1 MKKFLLLTIQAALLF
16 TSGTISAHEG
26 HVSAGS
32 SLQFVPN
39 LGQWTHPFLYKGISP
54 NADIY
59 LEKGGLKI
67 LVGHPQNHE
76 RFKAFKE
83 GKHEASPSFSFH
95 AYKINWL
102 NGNPEAQTVPG
113 SASADKVN
121 YFLGNDP
128 QRWKSNVSS
137 YGNVTYKE
145 VYPGTDFYF
154 YTGNSGLKYDIIL
167 HPDADPGKVALQYE
181 GLNGMRLEKGNLVL
195 MTSVGEI
202 VEQKPY
208 AYQYKDGAK
217 VEVKCAYRLEG
228 NVLKFDLP
236 KGYDKNNP
244 LVIDPQIVFASL
256 TGSVA
261 DNWGF
266 TATYDHQGNLYAGG
280 IVRGAGYPLSVG
292 ALQATYGGGSSNG
305 NFGIDCDIAVSKFN
319 AVGNT
324 LMYSTY
330 IGGSGNEMPHS
341 LVVDANNNLVIAGKS
356 MSANYPTLATSY
368 HPGHNGGFD
377 IVLTKLNAGG
387 TALIGST
394 YVGGAG
400 DDGVNINANF
410 SSQSSLKHNYGDDAR
425 SEVIVDKLGNI
436 YMAGNTRSADFPVT
450 ATALKSSIGGAQD
463 AVYLKFNPD
472 LSTMLYGTYIGGSA
486 ADGAYSIALDTSETK
501 VYITGGTESNDFHT
515 SSLAGAYQSAK
526 PGGIDGFIMRFNN
539 TNNTLIRTTYIGTS
553 AYDQIYGVQIDN
565 KNAVY
570 VMGQTQGNFP
580 VFPAGVYQ
588 NPNSR
593 QFVMKLDSSLATGIF
608 STVYGSGAVSNVN
621 ISPVAF
627 LVDTCEN
634 IYISGWG
641 GLTTAGP
648 PTSVTGMPL
657 TPTALQPNTDGAD
670 FYFIV
675 LKKDIQSLL
684 YGSYFGAAGIEEHV
698 DGGTSRFDPS
708 GVVYQAI
715 CASCGPTSSFPA
727 TPGAYASSEN
737 SGNCNLGVVKIAFN
751 LGSVTTNAQATPS
764 ATGCAP
770 FTVNFLDNSTNAT
783 AWSWNFGDNTTSN
796 QQTPTHT
803 YTTPGVYTVRLIGSN
818 PDACRVLDTSYVT
831 ITVTNDAITPAF
843 TTTILDSCEQLR
855 VVFNN
860 TSTGIGGGPTTGAGF
875 FWDFGN
881 GNTFNGANPPAQ
893 VYTNPGTYPVKLRMT
908 MAGACNTPDS
918 VIHNVTF
925 DPILVS
931 APDLTGIETCVGA
944 AINFPTGGTNVTT
957 YQWNLGDGNS
967 SNAAGIS
974 HTYAD
979 PGTYTV
985 TLIVGNPESCNKF
998 DTASAT
1004 VTVRPAPKAA
1014 FVYSPA
1020 VAETNVPFTFTNQS
1034 QGANAYN
1041 WDFGDGR
1048 TSTLEHPVH
1057 EYRKSGLYEVCLTA
1071 TNEYKCSD
1079 KICKT
1084 LEAVIYPLADV
1095 PSGFSPDGDGN
1106 NDVFRVRGYGIASM
1120 NLKVFNR
1127 WGEQVFETSDQDIGW
1142 DGTYKGKPQ
1151 EMDAYGYVLVVEF
1164 FDGTST
1170 KKQGNVTLLR

>member
-1 MKKFLLLTIQAALLF
+1 MKKFLLLTIQAALVI
-16 TSGTISAHEG
+16 TTGTLSAHEG

-39 LGQWTHPFLYKGISP
+39 LGQWAHPFLYKGISP

-59 LEKGGLKI
+59 LEKSGLKI
-67 LVGHPQNHE
+67 LVGHPQNNE
-76 RFKAFKE
+76 LFKAFKD
-83 GKHEASPSFSFH
+83 GKHEESPLFSFH
-95 AYKINWL
+95 AYKINWV
-102 NGNPEAQTVPG
+102 NGNPDAQTVPG
-113 SASADKVN
+113 SARPDKVN

-128 QRWKSNVSS
+128 QRWKSDVSS
-137 YGNVTYKE
+137 YGTITYKE

-154 YTGNSGLKYDIIL
+154 YTEGSGLKYDIIL
-167 HPDADPGKVALQYE
+167 RPNADPAKVALEYE
-181 GLNGMRLEKGNLVL
+181 GLNGMRVEKGNLVL

-217 VEVKCAYRLEG
+217 VEVKCTYRLEG
-228 NVLKFDLP
+228 NVLKFDL
-236 KGYDKNNP
+236 KSYDKNSE

-266 TATYDHQGNLYAGG
+266 TATYDAQGNLYAGG

-292 ALQATYGGGSSNG
+292 ALQGTYGGGNTNG
-305 NFGIDCDIAVSKFN
+305 SFGIDCDIAVSKFN
-319 AVGNT
+319 AIGNT
-324 LMYSTY
+324 LLYSTY

-356 MSANYPTLATSY
+356 MSANYPTLGTSY
-368 HPGHNGGFD
+368 SPAHNGGFD
-377 IVLTKLNAGG
+377 IILTKLNAAG

-394 YVGGAG
+394 YVGGTG
-400 DDGVNINANF
+400 DDGVNINAAFF
-410 SSQSSLKHNYGDDAR
+410 SQTSLKHNYGDDAR
-425 SEVIVDKLGNI
+425 SEVIVDKSGNI
-436 YMAGNTRSADFPVT
+436 YLAGNTRSTDFPVT
-450 ATALKSSIGGAQD
+450 ATALKSNIGGTQD
-463 AVYLKFNPD
+463 GVYLKFNAN

-501 VYITGGTESNDFHT
+501 VYITGGTESSDFHT
-515 SSLAGAYQSAK
+515 SSLSGAYQSAK
-526 PGGIDGFIMRFNN
+526 PGAIDGFIMRFNN
-539 TNNTLIRTTYIGTS
+539 TNNTLIRSTYIGTA

-608 STVYGSGAVSNVN
+608 STVYGSGAVPNVN

-648 PTSVTGMPL
+648 PTTVIGMPI
-657 TPTALQPNTDGAD
+657 TTTALQPGTDGAD

-675 LKKDIQSLL
+675 LKKELQSLL

-698 DGGTSRFDPS
+698 DGGTSRFDPN

-727 TPGAYASSEN
+727 TPGAVATTEN

-751 LGSVTTNAQATPS
+751 LGSVSTNAQATPS

-796 QQTPTHT
+796 QQTPSHT

-818 PDACRVLDTSYVT
+818 PDACRVVDTSYVT
-831 ITVTNDAITPAF
+831 ITVTDDAINPAF
-843 TTTILDSCEQLR
+843 TTTILDSCELLR

-860 TSTGIGGGPTTGAGF
+860 TSTGIGGGPATGAGF

-893 VYTNPGTYPVKLRMT
+893 VYTTPGTFQVKLVMT

-918 VIHNVTF
+918 VVQTLTF
-925 DPILVS
+925 DPLYVS
-931 APDLTGIETCVGA
+931 APELQVLEACVGA
-944 AINFPTGGTNVTT
+944 TVNFPTGGINVTT
-957 YQWNLGDGNS
+957 YQWDLGDGNN

-974 HTYAD
+974 HTYTE
-979 PGTYTV
+979 PGTYNIV
-985 TLIVGNPESCNKF
+985 LIVGNPASCNKF
-998 DTASAT
+998 DTVST
-1004 VTVRPAPKAA
+1004 SVTVRPAPKAA

-1020 VAETNVPFTFTNQS
+1020 IAETNVPFTFTNQS
-1034 QGANAYN
+1034 EGATAYK
-1041 WDFGDGR
+1041 WDFGDTR
-1048 TSTLEHPVH
+1048 TSTEEHPVH
-1057 EYRKSGLYEVCLTA
+1057 EYLKSGLYEVCLTA
-1071 TNEYKCSD
+1071 TNQYNCSD

-1084 LEAVIYPLADV
+1084 LEAVVYPLADV
-1095 PSGFSPDGDGN
+1095 PSGFSPNGDGN
-1106 NDVFRVRGYGIASM
+1106 NDVFRVRGYGIATM

-1127 WGEQVFETSDQDIGW
+1127 WGEQIFETSDQDVGW
-1142 DGTYKGKPQ
+1142 DGTYKGKLQ

-1164 FDGTST
+1164 VDGTST
-1170 KKQGNVTLLR
+1170 KKQGNVTLLK

>member
-1 MKKFLLLTIQAALLF
+1 MKKFLLLTIQAILVF
-16 TSGTISAHEG
+16 TAGTLSAHEG
-26 HVSAGS
+26 HVSANS
-32 SLQFVPN
+32 PLQFIPN
-39 LGQWTHPFLYKGISP
+39 LGQWAHPFLYKGISP

-59 LEKGGLKI
+59 LEKTGLKI

-76 RFKAFKE
+76 LFKAFKD
-83 GKHEASPSFSFH
+83 GKHEESPLFSFH
-95 AYKINWL
+95 AYKINWV
-102 NGNPEAQTVPG
+102 NGNPDAQTLPG
-113 SASADKVN
+113 SARPDKVN

-128 QRWKSNVSS
+128 QRWKSDVSA

-154 YTGNSGLKYDIIL
+154 YTESSSLKYDIIL
-167 HPDADPGKVALQYE
+167 RPNADPSKVALEYE
-181 GLNGMRLEKGNLVL
+181 GLNGMRVEKGNLVL

-208 AYQYKDGAK
+208 AYQYKDGVK
-217 VEVKCAYRLEG
+217 VEVKCTYRLEG
-228 NVLKFDLP
+228 NILKFDL
-236 KGYDKNNP
+236 KSYDKNSE

-266 TATYDHQGNLYAGG
+266 TATYDNQGNLYAGG
-280 IVRGAGYPLSVG
+280 IALGAGYPLSTG
-292 ALQATYGGGSSNG
+292 ALQGTYGGGNAGGS
-305 NFGIDCDIAVSKFN
+305 FGIACDIAVSKFN
-319 AVGNT
+319 AIGNT
-324 LMYSTY
+324 LVYSTY

-341 LVVDANNNLVIAGKS
+341 LVVDAGNNLVIAGKS
-356 MSANYPTLATSY
+356 MSTNYPTLGTSY
-368 HPGHNGGFD
+368 SPAHNGGFD
-377 IVLTKLNAGG
+377 IILTKLNADG

-394 YVGGAG
+394 YVGGTG
-400 DDGVNINANF
+400 DDGVNINASF
-410 SSQSSLKHNYGDDAR
+410 SSQNSLKHNYGDDAR
-425 SEVIVDKLGNI
+425 SEVIVDKFGNI
-436 YMAGNTRSADFPVT
+436 YLAGNTRSTNFPVT
-450 ATALKSSIGGAQD
+450 SNALKSNIGGTQD
-463 AVYLKFNPD
+463 GVYLKFNAN
-472 LSTMLYGTYIGGSA
+472 LSTMLYGTYIGGTS
-486 ADGAYSIALDTSETK
+486 ADGAYSIALDTSETR

-515 SSLAGAYQSAK
+515 ASLSGAYQATK
-526 PGGIDGFIMRFNN
+526 PGAIDGFIMRFDN
-539 TNNTLIRTTYIGTS
+539 TNNTLIRSTYIGTS
-553 AYDQIYGVQIDN
+553 AYDQIYGVQVDN

-593 QFVMKLDSSLATGIF
+593 QFVMKLDSTLATGIF

-641 GLTTAGP
+641 GLSTAGP
-648 PTSVTGMPL
+648 PTTVLGMPI
-657 TPTALQPNTDGAD
+657 TSTALQPNTDGAD

-675 LKKDIQSLL
+675 LKKDLQSLL
-684 YGSYFGAAGIEEHV
+684 YGSYFGSAGIEEHV
-698 DGGTSRFDPS
+698 DGGTSRFDPN

-727 TPGAYASSEN
+727 TPGAVATTEN

-751 LGSVTTNAQATPS
+751 LGSVSTNAQATPS

-783 AWSWNFGDNTTSN
+783 SWSWNFGDNTTSN

-803 YTTPGVYTVRLIGSN
+803 YTTPGVYIVRLIGSN

-860 TSTGIGGGPTTGAGF
+860 TSTGINGGPTTGAGF

-881 GNTFNGANPPAQ
+881 GNTFNGANPPTQ
-893 VYTNPGTYPVKLRMT
+893 VYTTPGTFQVKLVMT

-918 VIHNVTF
+918 VVQTLTF
-925 DPILVS
+925 DPIYVS
-931 APDLTGIETCVGA
+931 APVLPALEACVGTTV
-944 AINFPTGGTNVTT
+944 NFPTGGTNVTT
-957 YQWNLGDGNS
+957 YQWDLGDGNT
-967 SNAAGIS
+967 SNSAGIS
-974 HTYAD
+974 HTYSD
-979 PGTYTV
+979 PGTYNI

-998 DTASAT
+998 DTVSTT
-1004 VTVRPAPKAA
+1004 VTVRPAPTAA

-1020 VAETNVPFTFTNQS
+1020 IAETNVPFTFTNQS
-1034 QGANAYN
+1034 QGATAYN
-1041 WDFGDGR
+1041 WDFGDNR
-1048 TSTLEHPVH
+1048 TSTEEHPVH
-1057 EYRKSGLYEVCLTA
+1057 EYNKSGLYEVCLTA
-1071 TNEYKCSD
+1071 TNQFNCSA

-1084 LEAVIYPLADV
+1084 LEAVVYPLADV
-1095 PSGFSPDGDGN
+1095 PSGFSPNGDGS
-1106 NDVFRVRGYGIASM
+1106 NDVFRVRGYGIATM

-1127 WGEQVFETSDQDIGW
+1127 WGEQVFETSDQAIGW
-1142 DGTYKGKPQ
+1142 DGTYKGKLQ
-1151 EMDAYGYVLVVEF
+1151 EMDTYGYVLIVEF
-1164 FDGTST
+1164 VDGTST
-1170 KKQGNVTLLR
+1170 KKQGNVTLLK